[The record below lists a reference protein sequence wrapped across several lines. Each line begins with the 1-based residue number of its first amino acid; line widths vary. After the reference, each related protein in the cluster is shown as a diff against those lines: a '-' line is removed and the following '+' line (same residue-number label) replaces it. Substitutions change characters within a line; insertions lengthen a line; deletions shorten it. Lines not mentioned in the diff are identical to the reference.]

1 MDQLRGETVK
11 RLLFLLVVVMLIL
24 LLTACGAPIIPT
36 FSATVQGR
44 VSAYAGDVTKVFT
57 TAQSFTLREKNVKPY
72 IENQYVIQF
81 SSEKTSLNVKRELQK
96 LGVLLDELR
105 VSEEVFYLLKSEL
118 NIEELK
124 KILSTIPGFLS
135 VEPNYTMTACALVN
149 PNDPYY
155 NQQWNLKLMNLPLAW
170 SITTGTD
177 IITIAV
183 IDTGVDFSHE
193 DLSGIF
199 VNGYDFVENDDY
211 PQDEDGHGTHVVG
224 IIAALTN
231 NNKGV
236 AGVAWGQRVKIMP
249 LKIIGR
255 DGSGTDFDFA
265 KAVIYAVDR
274 GAKIINVSLGAS
286 GSSSLAYAAV
296 RYAHQNDV
304 VIVCAAGNE
313 NGPVNYPAAYP
324 ETIAVGA
331 VTANGTRAPYSNFG
345 PQLDVV
351 APGGDAQALI
361 LSTYP
366 VYLSPYTKYVGIAGT
381 SMAAPH
387 VTGLIA
393 LMISQGIVGVEN
405 IKNVLRR
412 TAVDLGPSGYDIYY
426 GAGLVDAYGAVT
438 WQEGWQPLI
447 VFALDK
453 NGELV
458 DQTYADGLGRFALT
472 VTNPE
477 VRIYAWLDF
486 DGDGKVSYGDL
497 YGYYGYN
504 GGNPLAG
511 SAQTLFLTMNE
522 VRYIDFNIAPIVD
535 TSNRPNL
542 SVRDIETLTIYK
554 KQIVDEHYKNLRNSR

>member
-1 MDQLRGETVK
+1 MK
-11 RLLFLLVVVMLIL
+11 RLLFTLVVVLLIL
-24 LLTACGAPIIPT
+24 LLTTCAAPTIPT
-36 FSATVQGR
+36 FSATIQGK
-44 VSAYAGDVTKVFT
+44 VSAYTGDVTKIFAI
-57 TAQSFTLREKNVKPY
+57 AQSFPLREKSVKPY
-72 IENQYVIQF
+72 IENQYVIRF
-81 SSEKTSLNVKRELQK
+81 SSEKTSLNVKDELQN
-96 LGVLLDELR
+96 LGILLDELC
-105 VSEEVFYLLKSEL
+105 VSEEIFYLLKSDL
-118 NIEELK
+118 DIEELR

-135 VEPNYTMTACALVN
+135 VELAHTMTPCASVN

-155 NQQWNLKLMNLPLAW
+155 NQQWNLNSMNLPLAW
-170 SITTGTD
+170 SVTTGTD
-177 IITIAV
+177 IVTIAV

-199 VNGYDFVENDDY
+199 VSGYDFVERDDH

-249 LKIIGR
+249 LRIIGK

-265 KAVIYAVDR
+265 KAVVHAVDR

-286 GSSSLAYAAV
+286 GSSAVAYAAV
-296 RYAHQNDV
+296 RYAYQNDV
-304 VIVCAAGNE
+304 VLVCAAGNE
-313 NGPVNYPAAYP
+313 NGPVNYPAAYS

-331 VTANGTRAPYSNFG
+331 VTASGTRASYSNFG
-345 PQLDVV
+345 PQLDIV
-351 APGGDAQALI
+351 APGGDAQTPI

-366 VYLSPYTKYVGIAGT
+366 VYLHPYAKYIGSIGT

-405 IKNVLRR
+405 IRNVLRR
-412 TAVDLGPSGYDIYY
+412 TAIDLGPSGYDIYY
-426 GAGLVDAYGAVT
+426 GAGLVDAYRAVT
-438 WQEGWQPLI
+438 WQGGWQPLI
-447 VFALDK
+447 VFALDRDGK
-453 NGELV
+453 LAG
-458 DQTYADGLGRFALT
+458 QTHADGLGRFELT
-472 VTNPE
+472 VTKPE

-486 DGDGKVSYGDL
+486 DGNGDVSYGDL

-511 SAQTLFLTMNE
+511 LAQTLFLTMNE
-522 VRYIDFNIAPIVD
+522 VRTIDFNIAPIVD
-535 TSNRPNL
+535 TSNRPSL
-542 SVRDIETLTIYK
+542 SARDIETLAIFK
-554 KQIVDEHYKNLRNSR
+554 KRIIDEHYKSVRGTR

>member
-1 MDQLRGETVK
+1 MK
-11 RLLFLLVVVMLIL
+11 RFLFTLVVVLLIL
-24 LLTACGAPIIPT
+24 LLTTCAAPTIPT
-36 FSATVQGR
+36 FSATIQGK
-44 VSAYAGDVTKVFT
+44 VSAYTGDVTKIFAI
-57 TAQSFTLREKNVKPY
+57 AQSFPLREKSVKPY
-72 IENQYVIQF
+72 IENQYVIRF
-81 SSEKTSLNVKRELQK
+81 SSEKTFLNVKDELQN
-96 LGVLLDELR
+96 LGILLDELC
-105 VSEEVFYLLKSEL
+105 VSEEIFYLLKSDL
-118 NIEELK
+118 DIEELR

-135 VEPNYTMTACALVN
+135 VELAHTMTPCASVN

-155 NQQWNLKLMNLPLAW
+155 NQQWNLNLINLPLAW

-177 IITIAV
+177 IVTIAV

-199 VNGYDFVENDDY
+199 VSGYDFVERDDR

-249 LKIIGR
+249 LKIIGK

-265 KAVIYAVDR
+265 KAVVHAVDR

-286 GSSSLAYAAV
+286 GSSAVAYAAV
-296 RYAHQNDV
+296 RYAYQNDV
-304 VIVCAAGNE
+304 VLVCAAGNE
-313 NGPVNYPAAYP
+313 NGPVNYPAAYS

-331 VTANGTRAPYSNFG
+331 VTASGTRASYSNFG
-345 PQLDVV
+345 PQLDIV
-351 APGGDAQALI
+351 APGGDEQAWI
-361 LSTYP
+361 LSTYSN
-366 VYLSPYTKYVGIAGT
+366 YLYPNVKYAGMVGT

-405 IKNVLRR
+405 IRNVLRR
-412 TAVDLGPSGYDIYY
+412 TAIDLGPSGYDIYY

-438 WQEGWQPLI
+438 WQGGWQPLI
-447 VFALDK
+447 VFALDRDGK
-453 NGELV
+453 LAG
-458 DQTYADGLGRFALT
+458 QAYADGLGRFELT
-472 VTNPE
+472 VTKPE

-486 DGDGKVSYGDL
+486 DGNGDVSYGDL

-504 GGNPLAG
+504 GGNPLTG

-522 VRYIDFNIAPIVD
+522 VRTIDFNIAPIVD
-535 TSNRPNL
+535 TNNRPSL
-542 SVRDIETLTIYK
+542 SAQDMETLAIFK
-554 KQIVDEHYKNLRNSR
+554 KRIIDEHYKSVRGTR

>member
-1 MDQLRGETVK
+1 M
-11 RLLFLLVVVMLIL
+11 LFLLVVVLLIM
-24 LLTACGAPIIPT
+24 LLTTCGAPIIPT
-36 FSATVQGR
+36 FSATVRGK
-44 VSAYAGDVTKVFT
+44 VSAYVGDVTKVFT

-81 SSEKTSLNVKRELQK
+81 DSEKASLNVKGELRN

-105 VSEEVFYLLKSEL
+105 VSEEVFYLLESNL
-118 NIEELK
+118 DIEELR
-124 KILSTIPGFLS
+124 KILSMIPGFLG
-135 VEPNYTMTACALVN
+135 VEPNYTMTTCALVN

-155 NQQWNLKLMNLPLAW
+155 NQQWNLNLMNLPLAW

-199 VNGYDFVENDDY
+199 VNGYDFVEKDY
-211 PQDEDGHGTHVVG
+211 DPQDEDGHGTHVVG

-236 AGVAWGQRVKIMP
+236 AGVSWGQRVKIMP

-286 GSSSLAYAAV
+286 GSSSLAYAVV
-296 RYAHQNDV
+296 RYARQNDV
-304 VIVCAAGNE
+304 VMICAAGNE

-331 VTANGTRAPYSNFG
+331 VTANVTRASYSNFG
-345 PQLDVV
+345 PQLDIV
-351 APGGDAQALI
+351 APGGDEQARI

-366 VYLSPYTKYVGIAGT
+366 VYLYPYAKYFGMAGT

-405 IKNVLRR
+405 IRNVLRR
-412 TAVDLGPSGYDIYY
+412 TAIDLGPSGYDIYY

-438 WQEGWQPLI
+438 WQGGWQPLI

-453 NGELV
+453 NDKLV
-458 DQTYADGLGRFALT
+458 DQTYADGLGRFELT
-472 VTNPE
+472 AVTNPE

-511 SAQTLFLTMNE
+511 SAQTLLLTMNE
-522 VRYIDFNIAPIVD
+522 VRNIDFNIAPIVD

-542 SVRDIETLTIYK
+542 SARDIENLAIYK
-554 KQIVDEHYKNLRNSR
+554 KRIVDEHYKNLRNTR